1 MGTSSANVAPLSTS
15 PSHITPNIATG
26 TSPGDAVF
34 SDVANTERR
43 GGDTNAL
50 NSEQLLPSSPSLL
63 PAAPELVDP
72 VNGLPVTTLSASEP
86 PLAAGFAASDS
97 TPATSPVGGSWAL
110 INLLFVVFSLLW
122 SAALLPA
129 LIKGR
134 GREREERGR
143 VTSRK
148 RRGNLGARIVVIAIG
163 AVALLVFVCTENLTS
178 TMSWV
183 DSWSPLMAVFLIIQ
197 DIVTINM
204 SAPEDEAE
212 EAPAPA
218 ASYSGT
224 VSARVVSAKD
234 ASGSGAAPS
243 PSVSLPAVSAPNP
256 FLSPRLHT

>member
-1 MGTSSANVAPLSTS
+1 
-15 PSHITPNIATG
+15 
-26 TSPGDAVF
+26 
-34 SDVANTERR
+34 
-43 GGDTNAL
+43 
-50 NSEQLLPSSPSLL
+50 
-63 PAAPELVDP
+63 
-72 VNGLPVTTLSASEP
+72 
-86 PLAAGFAASDS
+86 
-97 TPATSPVGGSWAL
+97 
-110 INLLFVVFSLLW
+110 
-122 SAALLPA
+122 
-129 LIKGR
+129 
-134 GREREERGR
+134 
-143 VTSRK
+143 
-148 RRGNLGARIVVIAIG
+148 LGARIVVIAIG